1 MPELPEVETVRTL
14 IAPHVRDRR
23 IVGVTVGA
31 FTGVVE
37 SPLPANPVS
46 LLTGATILDVQ
57 RRGKYLIFQLDT
69 GLWMTVHL
77 RMTGRLIVC
86 RTGDPAI
93 RFEHIAF
100 HLDSGED
107 IRFGDQRKFG
117 RVTLL
122 DEDHVAS
129 LESRLGPE
137 PFDPDLTG
145 PVLHPRLARRT
156 GSIKGAL
163 LDQRLIA
170 GLGNIY
176 VDEALW
182 RAKIHP
188 LQTANRIDEETLA
201 RLLDAI
207 RSVLGSAIE
216 HQGTTFSS
224 FENPYGEAGGNA
236 RFLKV
241 YGRSKTDGTCDRCG
255 GQLQRMVVAGRGTT
269 LCPTC
274 QRIDPSQIPGDDFDS
289 ANDVG
294 PGLQMQGGKRR

>member
-23 IVGVTVGA
+23 IAGVSVGA

-37 SPLPANPVS
+37 SPLPIDPVS
-46 LLTGATILDVQ
+46 LVTGATILDVQ
-57 RRGKYLIFQLDT
+57 RRGKYLIFPLDT
-69 GLWMTVHL
+69 GIWMTIHL

-86 RTGDPAI
+86 RTGDPPI

-100 HLDSGED
+100 HLDGGED
-107 IRFGDQRKFG
+107 MRFGDQRKFG

-122 DEDHVAS
+122 GDEHLAT
-129 LESRLGPE
+129 LETRLGPE
-137 PFDPDLTG
+137 PFDPALTG
-145 PVLHPRLARRT
+145 AVLHARLARRT

-188 LQTANRIDEETLA
+188 LKTANSIDTETLA

-207 RSVLGSAIE
+207 RSVLASAIE

-241 YGRSKTDGTCDRCG
+241 YGRSKTDATCDRCG
-255 GQLQRMVVAGRGTT
+255 SPLQRLVVVGRGTT
-269 LCPTC
+269 ICPTC
-274 QRIDPSQIPGDDFDS
+274 QALDPIHN
-289 ANDVG
+289 AA
-294 PGLQMQGGKRR
+294 R